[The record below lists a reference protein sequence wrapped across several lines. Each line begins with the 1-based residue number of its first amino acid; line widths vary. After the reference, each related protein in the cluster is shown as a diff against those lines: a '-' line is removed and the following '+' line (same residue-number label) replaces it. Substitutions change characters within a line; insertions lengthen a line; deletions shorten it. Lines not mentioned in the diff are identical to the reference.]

1 MNDDIPM
8 NKKITL
14 DLTTIDG
21 NAFSIMG
28 AFSRQAKKEGWTRE
42 EITEVLDKAQ
52 SGDYDNLLRVMIEYC
67 EFSDD

>member
-1 MNDDIPM
+1 M

>member
-1 MNDDIPM
+1 M

-28 AFSRQAKKEGWTRE
+28 AFSRQARKEGWSRE
-42 EITEVLDKAQ
+42 EIDEVLDNAME
-52 SGDYDNLLRVMIEYC
+52 GDYNHLLKVIIRHC
-67 EFSDD
+67 E